1 MQYLVKLLGAGNLA
15 MRDRIELE
23 TRFVR
28 ELERLAG
35 GPDAIRND
43 LPSGVMARADALAWQ
58 GRAKPGDARFCSCR
72 HRRVNFHPRKPPRV
86 SRKQCAS
93 ALTGIDGPV
102 RQTCARAMS
111 RLASHWEVLDG
122 RGDRRNGAQFGS
134 VVMRSRPAVALACE
148 RGLLCDVVRRSRCRR
163 RIRTGTCCR

>member
-58 GRAKPGDARFCSCR
+58 GRAKPGDARFSL
-72 HRRVNFHPRKPPRV
+72 VSAPPRQL
-86 SRKQCAS
+86 SP
-93 ALTGIDGPV
+93 T
-102 RQTCARAMS
+102 
-111 RLASHWEVLDG
+111 
-122 RGDRRNGAQFGS
+122 
-134 VVMRSRPAVALACE
+134 
-148 RGLLCDVVRRSRCRR
+148 
-163 RIRTGTCCR
+163 